1 MIGAA
6 SIISTFPLPVLN
18 AASLLDGTSP
28 TLANPIASARVAA
41 TRSRRSAGSG
51 SYSWRVTG
59 LRDKYCIVGVGE
71 TSYTRHSG
79 RSTRSMGAEA
89 LGKAMADAG
98 LGPDDVDGML
108 CYHSN
113 DSASSLAL
121 AHDLGS
127 RPDFYMDCSGG
138 GSSTEALVG
147 LACGAIEAGMC
158 HTVAIFR
165 SMNGYSE
172 ARMGGSPASG
182 RAAAATVAGA
192 GLDTV
197 PYGLSTP
204 AQNFQFTFARH
215 MHDYGTTSEQLA
227 NVKVV
232 HSRHASNNP
241 KAYYKTRVTVDD
253 VLNSRWIVKP
263 ACHLLDCCVETDNA
277 TCIIVTSAD
286 RARFLRQLP
295 VYIMSV
301 AGRVNK
307 PFPAMHYQC
316 DPITRQAGYYSQR
329 IVFRNAGVE
338 PKDIQLTG
346 CYDAFTFTPVLLF
359 EGYGFCPV
367 GEGGQYV
374 SSGIIDL
381 GGQRPNNTSGGHLCE
396 GYTHGMNMVIENVRQ
411 LRHQADDFCP
421 GAAHGEH
428 TYDYHEGGCRQVR
441 DVELAMN
448 MGWGTPS
455 LTSAMILRR

>member
-1 MIGAA
+1 
-6 SIISTFPLPVLN
+6 
-18 AASLLDGTSP
+18 
-28 TLANPIASARVAA
+28 
-41 TRSRRSAGSG
+41 
-51 SYSWRVTG
+51 VTG
-59 LRDKYCIVGVGE
+59 LKDKYCIVGVGE
-71 TSYTRHSG
+71 TPYSRHSG

-89 LGKAMADAG
+89 VRKAMTDAG
-98 LGPDDVDGML
+98 LASDDVNGML
-108 CYHSN
+108 SYHSN
-113 DSASSLAL
+113 DSTTSLAL
-121 AHDLGS
+121 AHDMGI

-147 LACGAIEAGMC
+147 LAIGAIEAGMC
-158 HTVAIFR
+158 HTIAVFR
-165 SMNGYSE
+165 SMNGYTE
-172 ARMGGSPASG
+172 ARMGGTPAAS
-182 RAAAATVAGA
+182 RPAPAAIAGA
-192 GLDTV
+192 ALDAL
-197 PYGLSTP
+197 PYGQSSA

-227 NVKVV
+227 HVKVA
-232 HSRHASNNP
+232 HSKHASNNP

-277 TCIIVTSAD
+277 TCLIVTSAD
-286 RARFLRQLP
+286 RARHLRQQP

-316 DPITRQAGYYSQR
+316 SPITRQAGYYGQR

-338 PKDIQLTG
+338 PEDIQLTG
-346 CYDAFTFTPVLLF
+346 CYDAFTFTSLLLF

-367 GEGGQYV
+367 GEGGNYV
-374 SSGIIDL
+374 SSGIIEL
-381 GGQRPNNTSGGHLCE
+381 GGKRPNNTSGGHLSE

-411 LRHQADDFCP
+411 LRHQADDYCP
-421 GAAHGEH
+421 GAARGEH
-428 TYDYHEGGCRQVR
+428 TYDYSEGGCRQVR

-455 LTSAMILRR
+455 LTSSLILRR